1 MSEQFVEID
10 IRELK
15 EYPDNARVGDV
26 NSIYESLLENG
37 QYRPLVVN
45 RKDNVILAG
54 NHTYKAIKRLGWAK
68 ALVWYVDVDDQQA
81 KQIVLVD
88 NKLNDDGTYDF
99 AKLEKAIKGLQDVGE
114 LIGTGYTAESV
125 AELLETVEVGVPV
138 SSPQSTPKPEPKVTP
153 VLDVVLLL
161 TDKKFDEYKSAINVI
176 ADYYK
181 CNPTTAG
188 LKAVELYARKVE
200 ANEV

>member
-99 AKLEKAIKGLQDVGE
+99 AKLEKAIKDLQDVGE
-114 LIGTGYTAESV
+114 LIGTGYTAV
-125 AELLETVEVGVPV
+125 DRDWETICLACW
-138 SSPQSTPKPEPKVTP
+138 SST
-153 VLDVVLLL
+153 
-161 TDKKFDEYKSAINVI
+161 
-176 ADYYK
+176 
-181 CNPTTAG
+181 
-188 LKAVELYARKVE
+188 
-200 ANEV
+200 